1 MSYSHT
7 TPKKHHPPRDTLYQ
21 ALATASPVL
30 NALPAFSG
38 LILSPIP
45 CGKYSCLH
53 FTDKE
58 TEHQRGSMI
67 FPRSNN

>member
-38 LILSPIP
+38 LILTPVP
-45 CGKYSCLH
+45 CGNILASILQIRKLSIR
-53 FTDKE
+53 E
-58 TEHQRGSMI
+58 AR
-67 FPRSNN
+67 